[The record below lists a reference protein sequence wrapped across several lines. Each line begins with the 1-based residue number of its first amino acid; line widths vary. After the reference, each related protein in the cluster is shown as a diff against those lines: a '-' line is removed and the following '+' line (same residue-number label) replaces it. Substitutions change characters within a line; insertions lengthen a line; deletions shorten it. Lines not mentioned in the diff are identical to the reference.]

1 MENKNAAGVCNESS
15 GCVGEC
21 ACDARADERA
31 IPGSLDECGAASVLQ
46 VKGVVK
52 CRQLQRSSFGKGG
65 PFRFVRQLLGGSC
78 FFDATR
84 FAQEQRT
91 LHAHEDLRCRA
102 GMFSHAFVF
111 LHFRLT

>member
-1 MENKNAAGVCNESS
+1 MSDGQFTAKAAVLWGTIPKE
-15 GCVGEC
+15 
-21 ACDARADERA
+21 ARERT
-31 IPGSLDECGAASVLQ
+31 GM
-46 VKGVVK
+46 VKR
-52 CRQLQRSSFGKGG
+52 RQLQRSSYGKGG

-84 FAQEQRT
+84 FTQEQRT

-111 LHFRLT
+111 FHLRLT